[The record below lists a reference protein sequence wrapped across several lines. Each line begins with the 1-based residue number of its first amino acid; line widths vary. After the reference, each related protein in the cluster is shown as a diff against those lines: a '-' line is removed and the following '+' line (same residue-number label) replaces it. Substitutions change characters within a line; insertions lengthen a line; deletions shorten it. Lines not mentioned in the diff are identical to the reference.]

1 MARLGV
7 APLILALLPA
17 AAWAQPSESFKPGLQ
32 QPSRPSQS
40 NASRHDFEIGE
51 TDWRESEERISIST
65 KIGPNLSAGIGMFG
79 YKRDRAHQAPVTARD
94 LDLPKSRRA
103 GMGISLKF

>member
-17 AAWAQPSESFKPGLQ
+17 AAWAQSSESSNPGLQ
-32 QPSRPSQS
+32 QSTRPSQS
-40 NASRHDFEIGE
+40 DASRHDFAIGQA
-51 TDWRESEERISIST
+51 DWRESDERISIST
-65 KIGPNLSAGIGMFG
+65 KIGPNLTAGIGMFG
-79 YKRDRAHQAPVTARD
+79 YKRDKAYQAPVTARD
-94 LDLPKSRRA
+94 FNHPKSRRA